1 MKVTE
6 LKAAL
11 AERGLDTKGNKAA
24 LVERLEGVLSQSDDS
39 KANSNDIVEPPPPTT
54 SKEDRNGDHNHPEE
68 DGEGEE
74 EGEEEEEPAVP
85 GNEDGNTFDHQEY
98 VRSKPAGISFG
109 LHEPTKVKPQPRELL
124 APAVALESAGAGGE
138 VTAGEN
144 TRAGAAAFFSGG
156 EGGEAAVPLPPTTS
170 FLEESDEE
178 EEEGPPGV
186 GNVELPAGIFTKVRS
201 ETAHSRLQCLTFSC
215 SGGGRGPGPHQGG
228 RAQHQLAEIHWAGQ
242 SGGRD

>member
-24 LVERLEGVLSQSDDS
+24 LVERLQGVLNDSDDS
-39 KANSNDIVEPPPPTT
+39 NANSNDIVEPPTITT
-54 SKEDRNGDHNHPEE
+54 SKEDRNGDHNHPENEEVE
-68 DGEGEE
+68 DE
-74 EGEEEEEPAVP
+74 EEEEEPAVP
-85 GNEDGNTFDHQEY
+85 GNEDGNTFEHQEY

-124 APAVALESAGAGGE
+124 APAAALESAGGTGG
-138 VTAGEN
+138 VTAGDTN

-170 FLEESDEE
+170 FLEESDDE

-186 GNVELPAGIFTKVRS
+186 GNVELPAGMFSQVRTNT
-201 ETAHSRLQCLTFSC
+201 EPAHCSLQYLLFSC
-215 SGGGRGPGPHQGG
+215 SGGGAGPGLQ
-228 RAQHQLAEIHWAGQ
+228 
-242 SGGRD
+242 